1 MAGLSVPSG
10 HEIQGRSLWQDARRR
25 LFANKAAVTSMII
38 LAIVAAMSILFPGI
52 AYDDGV
58 NKVQILPPL
67 WQHEYDKTYID
78 RVSCPPPDYLGMT
91 ALFGSQ
97 AETCPTAVGQGHL
110 FGTDANGRDLFVRV
124 MLGGQVSLA
133 IGFVATIVALLIGVL
148 YGATAGFLGG
158 RWDDYMMRFV
168 DIMYALP
175 FIFFV
180 IILVVV
186 FGRNFILMFV
196 AIGAVEWLTMAR
208 IVRGQTL
215 SIKRKEYI
223 EAAEA
228 SGVSTWAIIRR
239 HILPNVV
246 GPVIVYVTLT
256 VPAVILVESFLSFL
270 GLGVQEP
277 YTSWGVLISDGK
289 DQMESYPW
297 MLLFPA
303 FFMAVTLFC
312 FNFIGDGLRDA
323 LDPKDR

>member
-1 MAGLSVPSG
+1 MMATTQPMQ
-10 HEIQGRSLWQDARRR
+10 EIKGRSLWQDARRR
-25 LFANKAAVTSMII
+25 LFANKAAVASMIV
-38 LAIVAAMSILFPGI
+38 LAAIGLMSVIMPSFWPHPFDE
-52 AYDDGV
+52 AYF
-58 NKVQILPPL
+58 
-67 WQHEYDKTYID
+67 D
-78 RVSCPPPDYLGMT
+78 RISCPPPDYLGMT

-97 AETCPTAVGQGHL
+97 AELCPTAIGQGHL
-110 FGTDANGRDLFVRV
+110 FGTDANGRDLFIRT
-124 MLGGQVSLA
+124 MMGGRVSLA
-133 IGFVATIVALLIGVL
+133 IGFVATFVALVIGVL
-148 YGATAGFLGG
+148 YGATAGFVGG
-158 RWDDYMMRFV
+158 RLDNLMMRFV
-168 DIMYALP
+168 DILYALP

-186 FGRNFILMFV
+186 FGNNYLLMFV

-215 SIKRKEYI
+215 SIKRKEFI

-228 SGVSTWAIIRR
+228 SGVATSDIIRR
-239 HILPNVV
+239 HILPNVI

-256 VPAVILVESFLSFL
+256 VPAVILTESFLSFL

-277 YTSWGVLISDGK
+277 FTSWGVLIADGK

-297 MLLFPA
+297 MLIFPA
-303 FFMAVTLFC
+303 VFMAVTLFC

>member
-1 MAGLSVPSG
+1 MSTATAPTR
-10 HEIQGRSLWQDARRR
+10 EIQGRSLWQDARRR

-38 LAIVAAMSILFPGI
+38 LAIIAGLSIIMPGI
-52 AYDDGV
+52 YIGEGS
-58 NKVQILPPL
+58 QRTTILPSP
-67 WQHEYDKTYID
+67 WPHEYDHVYID
-78 RVSCPPPDYLGMT
+78 RISCPPPDYLGMS

-97 AETCPTAVGQGHL
+97 AEICPTAVGQGHL
-110 FGTDANGRDLFVRV
+110 FGTDANGRDLFIRA
-124 MLGGQVSLA
+124 MIGGRVSLS
-133 IGFVATIVALLIGVL
+133 IGLVATLVALIIGVL
-148 YGATAGFLGG
+148 YGATAGFVGG
-158 RWDDYMMRFV
+158 YVDNLMMRFV
-168 DIMYALP
+168 DILYALP

-215 SIKRKEYI
+215 SIRRKEFI

-228 SGVSTWAIIRR
+228 AGVSNWAIIRR

-277 YTSWGVLISDGK
+277 FTSWGVLISDGK

-297 MLLFPA
+297 MLIFPA
-303 FFMAVTLFC
+303 LMMTVTLFC

>member
-1 MAGLSVPSG
+1 MASISDAAAPPR
-10 HEIQGRSLWQDARRR
+10 EIQGRSLWQDARRR
-25 LFANKAAVTSMII
+25 LFANKAAVTSMVI
-38 LAIVAAMSILFPGI
+38 LAIVAFLSVVMPFVWPHQF
-52 AYDDGV
+52 DQV
-58 NKVQILPPL
+58 
-67 WQHEYDKTYID
+67 YID
-78 RVSCPPPDYLGMT
+78 RISCPPPDYLGMT
-91 ALFGSQ
+91 AIFGSQ
-97 AETCPTAVGQGHL
+97 ADACPSAVGQGHI
-110 FGTDANGRDLFVRV
+110 FGTDANGRDLFIRV
-124 MLGGQVSLA
+124 MHGGRVSLS
-133 IGFVATIVALLIGVL
+133 IGVTATFVALLIGVL

-158 RWDDYMMRFV
+158 RIDNYMMRFV
-168 DIMYALP
+168 DVLYALP
-175 FIFFV
+175 YIFFV

-186 FGRNFILMFV
+186 FGRNYILMFI

-215 SIKRKEYI
+215 SIRRREFI

-228 SGVSTWAIIRR
+228 AGVSNWGIIRR

-256 VPAVILVESFLSFL
+256 VPAVILAESFLSFL

-277 YTSWGVLISDGK
+277 ATSWGVLISDGK

-297 MLLFPA
+297 MLIFPA
-303 FFMAVTLFC
+303 AFMVVTLFC